1 MAEVWAQRL
10 KGVFYVSL
18 ISELNWGTPYWRWR
32 IGWYSVS
39 TIYVVSLVRAGQGQ
53 GASGQNPAIRTKC
66 AVVGEGTWSW
76 EPLVWGGPRIKFP
89 PWSSFPPS
97 SLGGTL
103 GCLCTVTVASR
114 LRLVF
119 KLLSLGPL
127 WTAGEAA
134 ASLTF
139 SLDSFV
145 EFQYRSLSLP
155 LPLSVLGFGL
165 KALNLLVG
173 TVTSWATPI
182 SLGSFKPNPHVS
194 ASWVPRTTRVT
205 QQCPARF
212 IFLCWKYYS
221 YFCTQMVREH
231 KVFTQW

>member
-145 EFQYRSLSLP
+145 EFQYLSLSLSP
-155 LPLSVLGFGL
+155 SPSLCTGIWTQGLELASRHCYQLSHSNILGQL
-165 KALNLLVG
+165 QTKSSRL
-173 TVTSWATPI
+173 
-182 SLGSFKPNPHVS
+182 
-194 ASWVPRTTRVT
+194 
-205 QQCPARF
+205 C
-212 IFLCWKYYS
+212 FLS
-221 YFCTQMVREH
+221 T
-231 KVFTQW
+231 